1 MPLFADRTAA
11 GCILAGHLAVWR
23 GGPDP
28 VVLGVARGGV
38 PVAHAVAEGLGLALD
53 VLVVRK
59 LGVPG
64 REELAFGAV
73 AAGGVLVLDD
83 EVRSAAAVTDE
94 DVARIAARERAEL
107 VRREQRYR
115 GGRPC
120 VAVRG
125 RAVLLVDDGLATGA
139 SIRAAVAALRDA
151 RPASITVAAPVGPA
165 QTCAALRAVADDVVC
180 PHTPDPFVAVGAWY
194 DDFRATSDED
204 VCALVGAPGGCVSAV
219 RGRRSR
225 RTRRRPRQP

>member
-11 GCILAGHLAVWR
+11 GCILAGHLAAWR

-28 VVLGVARGGV
+28 VVFGVARGGV

-53 VLVVRK
+53 VLV
-59 LGVPG
+59 
-64 REELAFGAV
+64 
-73 AAGGVLVLDD
+73 
-83 EVRSAAAVTDE
+83 
-94 DVARIAARERAEL
+94 ARERAEL
-107 VRREQRYR
+107 ARRERCYR

-225 RTRRRPRQP
+225 RTRRRPQWP